1 MCYARG
7 VRKLSQLGK
16 RILGGS
22 ARKVGSVVGM
32 VADDLRGG
40 LRELLD
46 APATETANGASRGS
60 APATGATPAPP
71 KLGDPEK
78 PAQIYG
84 RHSCPWTGRA
94 LALME
99 REGASCE
106 FIDMDAPENVVLSS
120 WLVVETKQNTN
131 PYVFLRGRFVGG
143 FNALDEIT
151 RLGQL
156 PVEMMT
162 PAERAQQPGRIR
174 IEIASRDDNDRPP
187 PGDA

>member
-1 MCYARG
+1 M
-7 VRKLSQLGK
+7 RKLSQFGK
-16 RILGGS
+16 RILGDS
-22 ARKVGSVVGM
+22 ARKLTSVVGV

-46 APATETANGASRGS
+46 PPATAAAGGGAV
-60 APATGATPAPP
+60 PVTPAPP

-78 PAQIYG
+78 PAQIFG
-84 RHSCPWTGRA
+84 RESCPWTSRA
-94 LALME
+94 VALME
-99 REGASCE
+99 REGASFE
-106 FIDMDAPENVVLSS
+106 FVDLDTPENAMLSS

-156 PVEMMT
+156 PFEMMT
-162 PAERAQQPGRIR
+162 PAERARQPSRIR
-174 IEIASRDDNDRPP
+174 IEVAPRDDNDRPP